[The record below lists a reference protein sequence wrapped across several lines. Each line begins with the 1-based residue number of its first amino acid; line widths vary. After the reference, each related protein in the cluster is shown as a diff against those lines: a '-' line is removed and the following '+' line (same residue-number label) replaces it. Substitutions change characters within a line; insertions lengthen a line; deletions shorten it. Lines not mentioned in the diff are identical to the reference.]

1 MDEKTKE
8 LVGIAASIAAHCQPC
23 FFYHL
28 KKAEKLQIPLEDIRE
43 AIDLAI
49 AISQS
54 GDKNM
59 VEFAE
64 RRLKKDTGDTSDEV
78 N

>member
-8 LVGIAASIAAHCQPC
+8 LVGIAASIAGHCQPC
-23 FFYHL
+23 FIYHL
-28 KKAEKLQIPLEDIRE
+28 KEAEKLKIPLEDIRE
-43 AIDLAI
+43 AIEFAK

-64 RRLKKDTGDTSDEV
+64 RRLKKR
-78 N
+78 

>member
-1 MDEKTKE
+1 MDKKTKE
-8 LVGIAASIAAHCQPC
+8 LVGIAASIAAHCRPC
-23 FFYHL
+23 FLYHL
-28 KKAEKLQIPLEDIRE
+28 KEAEKLQISSEDIRE
-43 AIDLAI
+43 TTELAK

-64 RRLKKDTGDTSDEV
+64 RRLKKR
-78 N
+78 